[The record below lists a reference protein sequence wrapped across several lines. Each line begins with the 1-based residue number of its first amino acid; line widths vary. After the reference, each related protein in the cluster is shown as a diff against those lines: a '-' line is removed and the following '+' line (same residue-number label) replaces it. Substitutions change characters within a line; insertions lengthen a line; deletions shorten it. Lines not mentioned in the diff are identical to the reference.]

1 MNTHQPSISKLTEIY
16 SEHDWIDLT
25 AYPDWPIDE
34 NTPPV
39 DLNLQCQQI
48 VKEWLATNL
57 GLSSEEDFP
66 YSGLL
71 DRDRLVSQLVNGF
84 CLKIN
89 DSKIIF
95 IPSDRIDISSF
106 EVAQEWVDLTN
117 WAGDY
122 YVPIQVDLDAQY
134 LHLWGL
140 ITHQELKRVSE
151 PADRVF
157 RYYHVDSERTIDN
170 LEILWT
176 SCELAPAPRTKNIAD
191 LDPVCALE
199 HGVVTALID
208 RLKSETSIN
217 FPRLILPFSQW
228 GAILN
233 SPEYLQT
240 YLKPSEAP
248 IKELIDEKTCKSLAD
263 IFKGVF
269 PLWETIESF
278 INRPQPQMAFRG
290 IHTRL
295 DQTIDRGNY
304 RGIPLETNAQ
314 INIEIGQLYSSQNEI
329 AKPDR
334 ILGIDDLLLLMENS
348 TQEHIRWQTAEY
360 LWKID
365 PYHPKLPVRRMRDL
379 GINFEGHQIALMIGQ
394 MATPDDRHAILLRLY
409 PLGEAAYLPEGLKL
423 TLLDRD
429 GQPCPDFAHKP
440 FQAISRSYPRD
451 QYIQLYFVA
460 ERGDRFGASI
470 TLTANQTIEQFIV

>member
-1 MNTHQPSISKLTEIY
+1 MNTYQPNISKLTEIY

-34 NTPPV
+34 NTTPV

-48 VKEWLATNL
+48 VKEWLATDM
-57 GLSSEEDFP
+57 GLASKEDFP
-66 YSGLL
+66 YSGLP

-89 DSKIIF
+89 DSKLIF

-117 WAGDY
+117 WMGDY
-122 YVPIQVDLDAQY
+122 YVPIQVDIDAQY

-140 ITHQELKRVSE
+140 ITHQELKRTKE
-151 PADRVF
+151 PTDRVF
-157 RYYHVDSERTIDN
+157 RYYHVDSDRTIDN

-176 SCELAPAPRTKNIAD
+176 SCELSPAPRSKNITAGESI
-191 LDPVCALE
+191 CSLE
-199 HGVVTALID
+199 NGIVTELID
-208 RLKSETSIN
+208 RIKSEASIN

-233 SPEYLQT
+233 NPEYLQT
-240 YLKPSEAP
+240 YLKPSEEP
-248 IKELIDEKTCKSLAD
+248 IKALIDEKICKSLAD

-269 PLWETIESF
+269 PLWETIEYF
-278 INRPQPQMAFRG
+278 IDRPQPQMAFRG
-290 IHTRL
+290 EYPQL
-295 DQTIDRGNY
+295 YQTIDRGNY
-304 RGIPLETNAQ
+304 RGIPLETTAQ
-314 INIEIGQLYSSQNEI
+314 IDIAIGQLYSSQNEI

-334 ILGIDDLLLLMENS
+334 ILGIDDLLLLMKQS

-379 GINFEGHQIALMIGQ
+379 GMNFGGHQIALMIGQ
-394 MATPDDRHAILLRLY
+394 MATPDDRNAILLRLY
-409 PLGEAAYLPEGLKL
+409 PLGAAAYLPEELKL

-429 GQPCPDFAHKP
+429 GQPCPDLANKP

-460 ERGDRFGASI
+460 ERGDHFGASI